1 MVISAAILISE
12 KSLVVIDDE
21 ARLTI

>member
-12 KSLVVIDDE
+12 KSLVAIDDE
-21 ARLTI
+21 GQLTL

>member
-12 KSLVVIDDE
+12 KSLVAIDDE
-21 ARLTI
+21 AQLTL